1 MKNELDAIEKNKT
14 WVLIE
19 LPSDKMS
26 QNAVQHR
33 RINHIKVKFHAM
45 REFETEG
52 LVKVLHCP
60 IEEQL
65 ADLMTKLNQ
74 RSSLM

>member
-33 RINHIKVKFHAM
+33 RINHIKVKFHTM